1 MRTRILTA
9 AAVLAVVPLAAGPAA
24 ADPTS
29 PGRAAPTT
37 IALLGD
43 TPYGPEQREQFPA
56 LVDDVN
62 RDRKVRIVL
71 HAGDVKSGSES
82 CGDALLSD
90 SLAAY
95 ERFADPF
102 VLTPGDNEW
111 TDCHRTSAGSF
122 VPTERLDR
130 VRELFYPE
138 PGRTLG
144 RREATVVSQATRPTA
159 PEHAAYVENVRFT
172 RSQVVL
178 ASVHVVGSSNDL
190 APWDQ
195 LPGGDRPTERM
206 AEFDA
211 RRAANL
217 AWIDAAF
224 DRAERTRA
232 PGVVILMQA
241 EPVAGDPGFE
251 AERALLLERA
261 AGFGRPVLL
270 AHGDEHRYEVE
281 SGYGGVPNLTRLETF
296 GDTAI
301 EWLRLTVDPR
311 DPRVFSWEP
320 QTVG

>member
-1 MRTRILTA
+1 MRTRTFTA
-9 AAVLAVVPLAAGPAA
+9 AAVLAVVPLAVGPAA
-24 ADPTS
+24 VADPL
-29 PGRAAPTT
+29 PGSRAGTTT

-43 TPYGPEQREQFPA
+43 TPYGPEQRVQFPA
-56 LVDDVN
+56 LVDEVN
-62 RDRKVRIVL
+62 RDRKVRLVL
-71 HAGDVKSGSES
+71 HAGDIKSGSES
-82 CGDALLSD
+82 CGDALLSA
-90 SLAAY
+90 SLADY

-159 PEHAAYVENVRFT
+159 AEHAAYVENVRFT
-172 RSQVVL
+172 RSRVVF

-195 LPGGDRPTERM
+195 LPGGDRPTERI
-206 AEFDA
+206 AEFEA

-241 EPVAGDPGFE
+241 EPVEGDPGFE
-251 AERALLLERA
+251 AERALL
-261 AGFGRPVLL
+261 
-270 AHGDEHRYEVE
+270 
-281 SGYGGVPNLTRLETF
+281 
-296 GDTAI
+296 
-301 EWLRLTVDPR
+301 
-311 DPRVFSWEP
+311 
-320 QTVG
+320 